1 MALGWAFLFAG
12 VWEFRRVGESV
23 ALLGRAKVGNTY
35 DGKEK
40 EYTVLLKM
48 SELYSDGII
57 GREMQFMVSGLLSM
71 KKKKNIYRNLAFYL
85 PGRLGLANPR
95 LGPWFCGG

>member
-1 MALGWAFLFAG
+1 
-12 VWEFRRVGESV
+12 
-23 ALLGRAKVGNTY
+23 
-35 DGKEK
+35 
-40 EYTVLLKM
+40 M

-71 KKKKNIYRNLAFYL
+71 KKYRNLAFYL

>member
-1 MALGWAFLFAG
+1 MM
-12 VWEFRRVGESV
+12 
-23 ALLGRAKVGNTY
+23 
-35 DGKEK
+35 GKKK

-71 KKKKNIYRNLAFYL
+71 KKYRNLAFYL